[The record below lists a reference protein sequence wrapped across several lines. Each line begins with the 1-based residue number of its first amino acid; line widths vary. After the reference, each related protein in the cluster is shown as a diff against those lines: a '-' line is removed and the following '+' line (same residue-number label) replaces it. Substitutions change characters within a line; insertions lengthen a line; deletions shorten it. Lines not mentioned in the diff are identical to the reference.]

1 MNSDTG
7 GILGVFGFLVS
18 MAGVIYTAINHKKI
32 RCRCCGKD
40 LDMSVDVDT
49 TEEIKKKTKEE
60 AAAAVAAA
68 AEAES
73 EMSMDTD
80 NAYTRSTPDT
90 DTYTRSTPDTIIEV
104 GSGSGS
110 GSGSGQEPEPKIVLG
125 TVLGAVPGLNL
136 KTVSETDILTDARI
150 GSGKRRGSVPGEPRK
165 KKKNRRVMP
174 VNDDYSDNSQAI

>member
-60 AAAAVAAA
+60 EAAAVAAA
-68 AEAES
+68 QVDTEEDNNNDDEYARVAESVAVAAVAAAEKAKARLNEVTAIRVMSAQRSRSTSNDAYPDSLEPSRKKTSKGKIVPIAEA
-73 EMSMDTD
+73 
-80 NAYTRSTPDT
+80 
-90 DTYTRSTPDTIIEV
+90 
-104 GSGSGS
+104 
-110 GSGSGQEPEPKIVLG
+110 
-125 TVLGAVPGLNL
+125 
-136 KTVSETDILTDARI
+136 
-150 GSGKRRGSVPGEPRK
+150 
-165 KKKNRRVMP
+165 
-174 VNDDYSDNSQAI
+174 